1 MSIGGSQFDA
11 CFVISSDLFVDA
23 ILGLDF
29 IDLHN
34 CVIDCKNKVLFFWL
48 ENISVDLQHAG
59 GTRETNFVRLATTQK
74 IVVSPESEMEIM
86 VRPVSDQGVEEG
98 MWMVENDRAKSHGV
112 VVARAIVCP
121 RNGLVPIRIVNPREC
136 SIVLKKGVEL
146 AIMEQV
152 TEESVIRNVSTA
164 DNMETKNIS
173 PAVQETLWSLVSEV
187 GDHISPGDK
196 EQLLALLLEY
206 ADVFSVKSGDLGRTS
221 MLQHRIDTGNS
232 LPIHLPPR
240 RLPQA
245 RREEAR
251 RLMQE
256 MADAGVIEP
265 SEGPW
270 SSPVVLVRKKDGS
283 IRFCVDYRKVNAVTR
298 KDAYPL
304 PRVDDTLDTLG
315 GSTFFT
321 TLDLASGYWQV
332 EVAVEDRPKTAFTTP
347 EGLYQFKVMPFGLCN
362 APATFQRLMDRVL
375 GGLKWSSC
383 LVYLDNVIV
392 VGRTYLCHVAS
403 VLRWLREAGL
413 KLKPAKCNFCKQ
425 QVTFLGHVV
434 SAQGI
439 ATDPSKTNAISKW
452 PTPQSRRELQQFLG
466 LANYY
471 RRFIKNFA
479 IIAKPLHR
487 ITEKNT
493 PYLSGQPPAN
503 KHLTTF
509 VHV

>member
-1 MSIGGSQFDA
+1 MGQPPEGGQLKAQPERMNVLTVPSLSVSSGASYYVHGTIDSVPLKLLVDTGAAVSLLSTDVWAKVTAAGSPIVLQQWTGQTLVGVNGAPLCVKGYLKARVSIGGSQFDA

-315 GSTFFT
+315 GLTFGPCQWI
-321 TLDLASGYWQV
+321 LAG
-332 EVAVEDRPKTAFTTP
+332 
-347 EGLYQFKVMPFGLCN
+347 
-362 APATFQRLMDRVL
+362 
-375 GGLKWSSC
+375 
-383 LVYLDNVIV
+383 
-392 VGRTYLCHVAS
+392 
-403 VLRWLREAGL
+403 
-413 KLKPAKCNFCKQ
+413 
-425 QVTFLGHVV
+425 
-434 SAQGI
+434 
-439 ATDPSKTNAISKW
+439 
-452 PTPQSRRELQQFLG
+452 
-466 LANYY
+466 
-471 RRFIKNFA
+471 
-479 IIAKPLHR
+479 
-487 ITEKNT
+487 
-493 PYLSGQPPAN
+493 
-503 KHLTTF
+503 
-509 VHV
+509 